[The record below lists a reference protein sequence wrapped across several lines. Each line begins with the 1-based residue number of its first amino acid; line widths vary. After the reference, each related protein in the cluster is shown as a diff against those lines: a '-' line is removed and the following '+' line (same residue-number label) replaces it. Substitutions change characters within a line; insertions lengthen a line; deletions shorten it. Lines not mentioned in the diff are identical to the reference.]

1 MVRKSDVKGAPAS
14 APAASAPVSSALPA
28 RLAAL
33 RRREGQSQAALAQAL
48 GVSRSAIAQW
58 ETGRAAPHHAHLL
71 KLAAHYRV
79 SLEYLLFGEDKYA
92 ALAAQTADEAALLRL
107 FRELAP
113 EDRAALLREAL
124 ARARSTQ
131 PGKSEEGKNE
141 EQKGGAR
148 EGEGRKGGE
157 QKEGEQKG
165 GQQKGGEQKGGE
177 RKGGE
182 RKGKEREGADP
193 AAPHAA
199 PPQAAGA
206 SGKGT
211 GRAKRRPPRSRRADA
226 PDEPERK
233 AAPLFRDRRGGSLAL
248 EANPHQ
254 IYAKES

>member
-1 MVRKSDVKGAPAS
+1 MGTNPTLR
-14 APAASAPVSSALPA
+14 SSPTLGMAG

-107 FRELAP
+107 FRELTP

-124 ARARSTQ
+124 ARARGSQ
-131 PGKSEEGKNE
+131 PRKSEEGKNE
-141 EQKGGAR
+141 E
-148 EGEGRKGGE
+148 
-157 QKEGEQKG
+157 
-165 GQQKGGEQKGGE
+165 

-182 RKGKEREGADP
+182 RKGEERGGADP
-193 AAPHAA
+193 AAPRSAA
-199 PPQAAGA
+199 PQAAAA
-206 SGKGT
+206 SGKGA
-211 GRAKRRPPRSRRADA
+211 GRAKRRPPRSRRGDA

-233 AAPLFRDRRGGSLAL
+233 AASLFRDRRGGSLTL
-248 EANPHQ
+248 ETNPHQ
-254 IYAKES
+254 IYAKKS